1 MKIKN
6 GIVSAVAGVSLL
18 VGASAAALLAGS
30 GSGATQPATLL
41 SATVA
46 ASTLS
51 QATSA
56 TATPTAA
63 PTPTPTATPTPTCDA
78 LKDDSGWPVV
88 ADGRPAGL
96 DGGDAAADYIWHD
109 GTGWHLRV
117 THQSDRH
124 QVWSGIL
131 TTKGTFSDVDAVK
144 LEKNDYF
151 KVGPDKHTIVFRF
164 YNYGAIDGLDLRTH
178 CAEGI
183 HFALRADGA
192 PVNPTDVIIGHAA
205 HNPPQVPFTIRRKG

>member
-18 VGASAAALLAGS
+18 VGASGAALLAGS
-30 GSGATQPATLL
+30 GSSATQPATLL
-41 SATVA
+41 SATAA
-46 ASTLS
+46 ASTLNP
-51 QATSA
+51 ATSTIA
-56 TATPTAA
+56 TRTP
-63 PTPTPTATPTPTCDA
+63 TPTPTCDA

-124 QVWSGIL
+124 QVWSGVL

-144 LEKNDYF
+144 LERNDYF
-151 KVGPDKHTIVFRF
+151 KVSPDKHTIVFRF

-192 PVNPTDVIIGHAA
+192 PVNPTEVIIGHGA